1 MGDLWHDAQLD
12 LRLTPYGVLVGGCRG
27 GTARGCG
34 FIEVVQ
40 RSATTANIHYK
51 FGGGAMGAFD
61 VQCIDKYLRSHNTGD
76 HYKVAVENFYC
87 SCAAYCVATY
97 VLGAGDRH
105 NDNIM
110 VTVDGHL
117 FHIDWGH
124 ILGNFKTKM
133 GVNRER
139 AAFVFTPEM
148 AYVMGGKNYAES
160 SHFEDFKRHS
170 AKAFRVLRANAA
182 LIEIL
187 FIVMVGAGMPEL
199 MSESDIG
206 YLRNRFYLQ
215 VAPKVAN
222 KRLMGEIS
230 RSLDNTYRR
239 IDNYI
244 HNLVHG

>member
-133 GVNRER
+133 GVKRER
-139 AAFVFTPEM
+139 TKLVFTPEM
-148 AYVMGGKNYAES
+148 AFVIGGS
-160 SHFEDFKRHS
+160 SYEKSSKLKEWRE
-170 AKAFRVLRANAA
+170 LCANAFLTLRKHA
-182 LIEIL
+182 AELEVLCIA
-187 FIVMVGAGMPEL
+187 MTPAGMPEL
-199 MSESDIG
+199 SETG
-206 YLRNRFYLQ
+206 HVQYLRDRLCVDATPEQAKKTFLAELQ
-215 VAPKVAN
+215 DS
-222 KRLMGEIS
+222 LESTS
-230 RSLDNTYRR
+230 RRLDNL
-239 IDNYI
+239 I
-244 HNLVHG
+244 HLLKHN